1 MAAASGKF
9 KAVTTDQH
17 IFPLLVERDILA
29 RVGVEIVPASCKN
42 EEETIAAC
50 RDAHAILTA
59 TAPFTRRVIA
69 GLEEALVICRYGIGV
84 DTVDI
89 PAATEQGIIVA
100 NVPDFCF
107 DQVADTAMSLILS
120 VPRKV
125 HLLNNL
131 IHRGIWKRDVAK
143 PVHNFRGAT
152 LGLFAFG
159 NIARNVCR
167 KAEAFGFRII
177 AHDPYVA
184 PESVREYP
192 VTLVDFDTLLRES
205 DLLSIHAPLTHETHH
220 EFNEAAFRRMKPS
233 AYFFN
238 LGRGPIHDQRA
249 LFRALSE
256 GWIAGAGLDVLEKEP
271 PDPADP
277 ILTLDNVVFTPHY
290 ASYTE
295 EAYHE
300 LRVKT
305 AENAAAVL
313 RGEFPKYVY
322 NPEVKAN
329 ARLMNGANHHRAPQG
344 LEKEGTT

>member
-1 MAAASGKF
+1 MPDAPRKF
-9 KAVTTDQH
+9 TAVSTDH
-17 IFPLLVERDILA
+17 HRFPIGVERDILA
-29 RVGVEIVPASCKN
+29 QVGCTLVPAICKS
-42 EEETIAAC
+42 EEEIIAAC
-50 RDAHAILTA
+50 RDAHAILNSSA
-59 TAPFTRRVIA
+59 KISRRVIQE
-69 GLEEALVICRYGIGV
+69 LKEALVICRYGIGV

-125 HLLNNL
+125 TYLSTL
-131 IHRGIWKRDVAK
+131 IRQGVYNREVAE
-143 PVHNFRGAT
+143 PIHNFRGAT
-152 LGLFAFG
+152 LGLVAFG
-159 NIARNVCR
+159 NIPRNLIR
-167 KAEAFGFRII
+167 KAIPFGFRVL
-177 AHDPYVA
+177 AYDPYLT
-184 PESVREYP
+184 PEAVREYP

-205 DLLSIHAPLTHETHH
+205 DIVSVHTPLTDETRHM
-220 EFNEAAFRRMKPS
+220 FDEAAFRKMKPS
-233 AYFFN
+233 AYFMN
-238 LGRGPIHDQRA
+238 LGRGPVHDQTALYRA
-249 LFRALSE
+249 LKE

-271 PDPADP
+271 PDPGDP

-313 RGEFPKYVY
+313 RGEFPKYLY
-322 NPEVKAN
+322 NPEVREN
-329 ARLMNGANHHRAPQG
+329 ARMLNRR
-344 LEKEGTT
+344 